1 MRTTFGPTLKL
12 IHQVLKKRGLLS
24 VRACFRAMLIL
35 PNLPGHIELLR
46 VLAAPPIADL
56 VRRHPRLGYRYLIP
70 YLAHNLSRK
79 SRLTILTNHYRKLK
93 DRLNENALVQIYEDS
108 PVLWKECLG
117 DQTLRITL
125 SFPQEH
131 DYEGDLRLD
140 FKSGDVTLYAMT
152 FTIAPGQALHVDSD
166 QVLLISAIQGAS
178 GKVDLL
184 RQITKICHGTSPLY
198 LLLAAVEA
206 VALSL
211 GIGMLVGVGREQQI
225 ARRRGENAIRFFD
238 YDGFWS
244 DVSAEKT
251 SGDFYRTPVPFPEKP
266 IELLKSNRR
275 SRALRRR
282 ELRNRISEQVQVRFT
297 QRLLKRAE

>member
-1 MRTTFGPTLKL
+1 MTLWPTLQL
-12 IHQVLKKRGLLS
+12 IPQVFRKRGLLS

-35 PNLPGHIELLR
+35 SNLPGHIELLR
-46 VLAAPPIADL
+46 VLAAPSIAGL
-56 VRRHPRLGYRYLIP
+56 VGRHPRLGYRYLIP

-79 SRLTILTNHYRKLK
+79 TRLTILTNHYRKLK
-93 DRLNENALVQIYEDS
+93 DCFNENVLVQVYEDS
-108 PVLWKECLG
+108 PVLWQECLDG
-117 DQTLRITL
+117 HALRITL

-140 FKSGDVTLYAMT
+140 FKSDDVTLYAMT
-152 FTIAPGQALHVDSD
+152 FTITPGHALQVDSD
-166 QVLLISAIQGAS
+166 QALLISAIQGAS

-184 RQITKICHGTSPLY
+184 RQVTKICHGTSPLY

-211 GIGMLVGVGREQQI
+211 GIGMLAGVGREQQI
-225 ARRRGENAIRFFD
+225 ARRREENAIRFFD
-238 YDGFWS
+238 YDGFWA
-244 DVSAEKT
+244 DLSAEKA

-282 ELRNRISEQVQVRFT
+282 ELRNRISEQVQACFMHRF
-297 QRLLKRAE
+297 LKRVE